1 MRDTLKKYKSY
12 EGSIFTKFS
21 QLFLITLGVL
31 IYLYVILIWTPDTY
45 VSILGNNNIFKY
57 IKIIVS
63 IILAVYIAIQI
74 DINFVRAPKY
84 SKKQISDYELWNKFF
99 LHFAF
104 MKTGSG
110 SEKSQVLEV
119 LRYLEDSSLKQTLTD
134 VYEENTS
141 LKEAHNVIIEKYP
154 YPQVKTFFAEAEDAL
169 VKGADGNR
177 LMQKTALN
185 IDKYI
190 NDISNYEEN
199 KINSYKMSSILLI
212 AVFVLTLIAKIGFSE
227 VFIGFSQSYV
237 GFIVLVAYFVF
248 MIKQLVYAKRDV
260 NNSLIH
266 FGGSRHE

>member
-1 MRDTLKKYKSY
+1 MKDTLKKYKSY
-12 EGSIFTKFS
+12 EGSTITKIS
-21 QLFLITLGVL
+21 QLFLITIGVL
-31 IYLYVILIWTPDTY
+31 IYLYIVLLWTPSTY
-45 VSILGNNNIFKY
+45 VSILGANQVVKY
-57 IKIIVS
+57 IKIIIT
-63 IILAVYIAIQI
+63 IILAIYIAVQL
-74 DINFVRAPKY
+74 DLNFMRAPKF
-84 SKKQISDYELWNKFF
+84 SKKQINDYELWNKFF

-141 LKEAHNVIIEKYP
+141 LKEAHNEIVEKYP

-199 KINSYKMSSILLI
+199 KINNYKMSSILL
-212 AVFVLTLIAKIGFSE
+212 AVVFILTLVTKIGFSE
-227 VFIGFSQSYV
+227 VFINFSELYIGFA
-237 GFIVLVAYFVF
+237 ILVCYFVF
-248 MIKQLVYAKRDV
+248 ITKQLVKAKTAV
-260 NNSLIH
+260 NSSLIH
-266 FGGSRHE
+266 FGGERDE